1 MMDLLLDSD
10 LTERYNAGLCPP
22 PSLPE
27 VPARL
32 PYPAWRPTPAQVQAA
47 RQNLGRNLALLVFL
61 GTLGLLALALLFGW
75 RP

>member
-1 MMDLLLDSD
+1 MDPD
-10 LTERYNAGLCPP
+10 LSERYNAGLCPP
-22 PSLPE
+22 PNLPE
-27 VPARL
+27 LPTRL

-61 GTLGLLALALLFGW
+61 GTLCLLALALLFGW